1 MPNFSIYLS
10 LSRIVKTH
18 FLSLYIHC
26 LYIILSHSLHPYHLF
41 FSLSLSLH
49 QKSAPCFVFVFFS
62 LSLFLSANSGGR
74 DKGTDSQGVSK
85 AMEED
90 WDLQAVVRGCV
101 STASRATTT
110 TSTVT
115 TTTTA
120 AATTSFLPDFH
131 SNYSYF
137 SRGNQQQEVGQGQ
150 GQGQGRLF
158 SFSDPFEVRHVSE
171 DLHELC
177 KPFFLKPQPLSPQLS
192 PLITPFSNS
201 LSSFAVSKAQTP
213 PPPQQQQQTQH
224 HQQQQQKQQPR
235 QSQSASN
242 TNQKSKRR

>member
-1 MPNFSIYLS
+1 
-10 LSRIVKTH
+10 
-18 FLSLYIHC
+18 
-26 LYIILSHSLHPYHLF
+26 
-41 FSLSLSLH
+41 
-49 QKSAPCFVFVFFS
+49 
-62 LSLFLSANSGGR
+62 
-74 DKGTDSQGVSK
+74 
-85 AMEED
+85 MEED

-137 SRGNQQQEVGQGQ
+137 SGGNQQQQVGQGQ

-213 PPPQQQQQTQH
+213 PPTH
-224 HQQQQQKQQPR
+224 NNNNKHNIINNSNKNSSLGSLNQPL
-235 QSQSASN
+235 
-242 TNQKSKRR
+242 TPTKSPKEGKFQIFFFWFC